1 MTSPPRTSCSTW
13 SGSLTGTR
21 YDAGME
27 ETSAQETG
35 IRFAEIMLGVE
46 LEDREPT
53 PGTPFAAVRA
63 FCEKWGEDALTPSHW
78 DDARAGR
85 PLLPRS
91 RR

>member
-1 MTSPPRTSCSTW
+1 
-13 SGSLTGTR
+13 
-21 YDAGME
+21 ME

-53 PGTPFAAVRA
+53 PGTPLAAIRSFAA
-63 FCEKWGEDALTPSHW
+63 EYGEDALTPEHW

>member
-1 MTSPPRTSCSTW
+1 
-13 SGSLTGTR
+13 
-21 YDAGME
+21 ME

-35 IRFAEIMLGVE
+35 RRFAEQMLGVT

-53 PGTPFAAVRA
+53 PGTPLAAIRQFAA
-63 FCEKWGEDALTPSHW
+63 EYGEDAITPSHW

-85 PLLPRS
+85 PLLPSS